1 MTTSNNPDEIRAEI
15 ERTRYELGQDVDALA
30 EKVSPTKAVSR
41 QTERVKHG
49 VKDGLQ
55 SVKENIMGTPD
66 HHTSPSATDRARY
79 AAADARSTAHDVA
92 DQARGTAH
100 DVADQARG
108 TAHDVADQARDWADD
123 AQHAVRQAPAQV
135 RGRTAGN
142 PLAAGLIAF
151 GAGMLVSALIPAS
164 EVEQRAAERVKDQAA
179 PLVDQAKHVA
189 QEMGEDLKPLAQDA
203 AQSVKDAAADAA
215 DHVKAEGADKAQ
227 GLKAESADAAQQVKG
242 TAKNA

>member
-79 AAADARSTAHDVA
+79 AAADAR
-92 DQARGTAH
+92 GTAH

-164 EVEQRAAERVKDQAA
+164 EVEQRAAERVKDHAA

>member
-100 DVADQARG
+100 DVADQAR
-108 TAHDVADQARDWADD
+108 DWADD

-189 QEMGEDLKPLAQDA
+189 HEMGEDLKPLAQDA

>member
-79 AAADARSTAHDVA
+79 AAAD
-92 DQARGTAH
+92 ARGTAH

>member
-79 AAADARSTAHDVA
+79 AAADAR
-92 DQARGTAH
+92 GTAH

-164 EVEQRAAERVKDQAA
+164 EVEQRAAERVKDHAA

-227 GLKAESADAAQQVKG
+227 GLKAETADAAQQVKG

>member
-79 AAADARSTAHDVA
+79 AAADARS
-92 DQARGTAH
+92 TAH

>member
-100 DVADQARG
+100 DVADQAR
-108 TAHDVADQARDWADD
+108 DWADD

-151 GAGMLVSALIPAS
+151 GVGMLVSALIPAS